1 MNVKRELPYL
11 SRFTFHASRTMTA
24 REVIEEA
31 QLLIGD
37 PNVDFHDR
45 DRMLFALNRAT
56 NRIST
61 RSRSIH
67 EQWHHPVIAG
77 QYQYALPP
85 GSLYIRKAKYK
96 NGTWCDLD
104 RGFFDDVEARA
115 AYPGG
120 GPPRTFSLWQNARV
134 EKFVGT
140 VEEVENDG
148 SREEHLKRQV
158 VIPFLATETGVL
170 LGDLIFNLSVGH
182 AEGIV
187 TGLGSVDI
195 SDFPDPVYKLAYS
208 ALAGGT
214 RDRFEV
220 GDQVRITSPHT
231 SGHAMIIA
239 PAPTRND
246 EAGEES
252 IAVFVARRHRVI
264 TPTDINNDNDSL
276 ELDDEFNDTLIYEM
290 LHWARVQRMGLDT
303 TAQLYRR
310 LSNEEYLTA
319 IPLVENRISQSL
331 NSWESRFNGAGSSR
345 RDVDVK
351 DTTQN
356 GFTTTTIA

>member
-1 MNVKRELPYL
+1 
-11 SRFTFHASRTMTA
+11 MTA
-24 REVIEEA
+24 REIIEEA

-96 NGTWCDLD
+96 SGTWCDLE

-115 AYPGG
+115 AYPGS
-120 GPPRTFSLWQNARV
+120 GPPRIFSLWQNAR
-134 EKFVGT
+134 EERFVGT
-140 VEEVENDG
+140 VEAVDFDEQHMQRRVTFGLPN
-148 SREEHLKRQV
+148 
-158 VIPFLATETGVL
+158 TEGAVL
-170 LGDLIFNLSVGH
+170 LGDLVFNLSVGH
-182 AEGIV
+182 AEGVI
-187 TGLGSVDI
+187 TAILGTD
-195 SDFPDPVYKLAYS
+195 DPNRTTQIAYS
-208 ALAGGT
+208 ALSGGV
-214 RDRFEV
+214 RDRFEI
-220 GDQVRITSPHT
+220 GDQIRITSPHT
-231 SGHAMIIA
+231 SGHAMIVA

-264 TPTDINNDNDSL
+264 TPKEMDNENDSL
-276 ELDDEFNDTLIYEM
+276 ELDDEFNDTLMYEI

-319 IPLVENRISQSL
+319 IPLVENRISQNL
-331 NSWESRFNGAGSSR
+331 NSWESRFSGTGSTR

-356 GFTTTTIA
+356 GFNNATIA

>member
-1 MNVKRELPYL
+1 
-11 SRFTFHASRTMTA
+11 MTA
-24 REVIEEA
+24 REIIEEA

-96 NGTWCDLD
+96 HGTWCDLD
-104 RGFFDDVEARA
+104 RGFFNDVEAQA

-120 GPPRTFSLWQNARV
+120 GPPRIFSLWQNARV

-140 VEEVENDG
+140 VESTDFDE
-148 SREEHLKRQV
+148 KRMERR
-158 VIPFLATETGVL
+158 ATFRVTNIKAPVL
-170 LGDLIFNLSVGH
+170 SGDLVFNLSVGH
-182 AEGIV
+182 GEGVITAV
-187 TGLGSVDI
+187 RGP
-195 SDFPDPVYKLAYS
+195 SDPNMTQIAYS
-208 ALAGGT
+208 ALSGGT
-214 RDRFEV
+214 RDQFEG
-220 GDQVRITSPHT
+220 GDQIRITSPHT

-264 TPTDINNDNDSL
+264 TPKEIGNENDSL
-276 ELDDEFNDTLIYEM
+276 ELDDEFNDTLMYEI

-310 LSNEEYLTA
+310 LSNEEYLKA
-319 IPLVENRISQSL
+319 IPLIENRISQSL
-331 NSWESRFNGAGSSR
+331 NAWESRFNGRGSTR

-356 GFTTTTIA
+356 GFNNVVVA

>member
-1 MNVKRELPYL
+1 
-11 SRFTFHASRTMTA
+11 MTA
-24 REVIEEA
+24 REIIEEA

-37 PNVDFHDR
+37 PNVDFHDQ

-85 GSLYIRKAKYK
+85 GTLYIRKAKYK
-96 NGTWCDLD
+96 NGAWCDLD

-140 VEEVENDG
+140 VEAVDFDEQQMQRRVTFNM
-148 SREEHLKRQV
+148 
-158 VIPFLATETGVL
+158 PNTEGAVR
-170 LGDLIFNLSVGH
+170 LGDLVFNLSIGH
-182 AEGIV
+182 GEGVI
-187 TGLGSVDI
+187 TAIFGTD
-195 SDFPDPVYKLAYS
+195 DPNNTTQIAYS
-208 ALAGGT
+208 ALQGGT
-214 RDRFEV
+214 RDQFEV
-220 GDQVRITSPHT
+220 GDQIRITSPHT

-239 PAPTRND
+239 PAPTRTD

-264 TPTDINNDNDSL
+264 TPKEMDNENDSL
-276 ELDDEFNDTLIYEM
+276 ELDDEFNDTLIYEI

-319 IPLVENRISQSL
+319 IPLVENRISQRL
-331 NSWESRFNGAGSSR
+331 NMWERGLTAGGTH

-356 GFTTTTIA
+356 GFNNATIA

>member
-1 MNVKRELPYL
+1 MKRELAYL
-11 SRFTFHASRTMTA
+11 SRFTLHASRTMTA
-24 REVIEEA
+24 REIIEEA

-67 EQWHHPVIAG
+67 EQRRHPVIAG

-85 GSLYIRKAKYK
+85 GTLYIRKAKYRQ
-96 NGTWCDLD
+96 GTWYDLD
-104 RGFFDDVEARA
+104 RGFFDDVEACA
-115 AYPGG
+115 AHPGG

-134 EKFVGT
+134 ERFVGT
-140 VEEVENDG
+140 VETVDFNEQQMQRRVTFG
-148 SREEHLKRQV
+148 LPHLEGAVR
-158 VIPFLATETGVL
+158 
-170 LGDLIFNLSVGH
+170 LGDLVFNLSAKHG
-182 AEGIV
+182 EGVI
-187 TGLGSVDI
+187 TSILGTD
-195 SDFPDPVYKLAYS
+195 DPDRTTQIAYS
-208 ALAGGT
+208 PLSGGT

-220 GDQVRITSPHT
+220 GDQIRITSPHT

-239 PAPTRND
+239 PAPVRTD

-264 TPTDINNDNDSL
+264 TPTDINNDSDSL
-276 ELDDEFNDTLIYEM
+276 ELDDEFNDTLIYEI

-319 IPLVENRISQSL
+319 IPLVENRISQRL
-331 NSWESRFNGAGSSR
+331 NTWERGLSAGSTR
-345 RDVDVK
+345 RDVAVK

-356 GFTTTTIA
+356 GFNNTSIA

>member
-1 MNVKRELPYL
+1 
-11 SRFTFHASRTMTA
+11 MTA
-24 REVIEEA
+24 REIIKEA

-37 PNVDFHDR
+37 PNVDFHDH

-67 EQWHHPVIAG
+67 EQGHHPVKAG

-85 GSLYIRKAKYK
+85 EALYIRKAKYK
-96 NGTWCDLD
+96 SGTWCDLD
-104 RGFFDDVEARA
+104 RGFFNDVEARA
-115 AYPGG
+115 AQPGG

-140 VEEVENDG
+140 VEAVDFDEQHKQRRVTFGLPN
-148 SREEHLKRQV
+148 
-158 VIPFLATETGVL
+158 TEGAVL
-170 LGDLIFNLSVGH
+170 LGDLVFNLSVGH
-182 AEGIV
+182 GEGII
-187 TGLGSVDI
+187 TAILGTDNPNRTTQI
-195 SDFPDPVYKLAYS
+195 AYS
-208 ALAGGT
+208 PLSGGT
-214 RDRFEV
+214 RDQFEA
-220 GDQVRITSPHT
+220 GDQMRITSPHT

-239 PAPTRND
+239 PAPARND
-246 EAGEES
+246 EPGEES

-264 TPTDINNDNDSL
+264 TQTEMDNDNDSL
-276 ELDDEFNDTLIYEM
+276 ELDDEFNDTLIYEI

-303 TAQLYRR
+303 TAQLYRQ
-310 LSNEEYLTA
+310 LSNDEYLKA
-319 IPLVENRISQSL
+319 IPLVENRISQNL
-331 NSWESRFNGAGSSR
+331 NSWESRFSRAGGTR

-356 GFTTTTIA
+356 GFNGVVIA